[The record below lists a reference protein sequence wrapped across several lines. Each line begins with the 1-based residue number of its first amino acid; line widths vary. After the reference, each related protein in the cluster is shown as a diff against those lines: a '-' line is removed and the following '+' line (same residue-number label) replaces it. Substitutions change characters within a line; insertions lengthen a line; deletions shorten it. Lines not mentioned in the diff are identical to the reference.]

1 MRRAVLAVLIV
12 ASVPAASS
20 LAQTDAAPT
29 RKPGWWEQQLVIS
42 GPTPEPI
49 HQTLHICTDPSID
62 KVQSPLGVN
71 MNGNGC
77 PPVKI
82 ARTAAGWTV
91 SGMCDT
97 GQMKISA
104 DATATGDFNDRYHV
118 DAVVHMDPPPA
129 PQAAEVKIA
138 MDARWV
144 GQCPAGKK
152 SGDIEVETNV
162 APKAAN

>member
-1 MRRAVLAVLIV
+1 MRLAVLAVLFAAV
-12 ASVPAASS
+12 APMASS
-20 LAQTDAAPT
+20 LAQTDAGPA

-49 HQTLHICTDPSID
+49 HQTMRICTDATVD

-71 MNGNGC
+71 MNGGGC
-77 PPVKI
+77 PQPKV
-82 ARTAAGWTV
+82 ARTATGWTV
-91 SGMCDT
+91 SGACDT
-97 GQMKISA
+97 GTMKISA
-104 DATATGDFNDRYHV
+104 DASATGDFSDRYHV
-118 DAVVHMDPPPA
+118 DAVVRMDPPPA

-152 SGDIEVETNV
+152 PGDVETETSV
-162 APKAAN
+162 APKG